1 VSRARV
7 VALERVVG
15 PRAVGMRRGSI
26 QPASGVLD
34 REVVL
39 ERPAAAPAR
48 RSWRRLPRPAGGCAC
63 IPRPGPPCRRRW
75 SQEGNLVHLRADC
88 PATPSGAPAAALTR
102 SGSCCTR
109 GVVTRKVILG
119 TAADDGL
126 APTRPDTKKAPSGLN
141 SLGVHGP
148 RRTSMWWSRGESN
161 PRPQAIPGQI
171 YTLSSLIWI
180 SRRRRAGARYG
191 QRQSLDLV
199 QSRVTQLRTS
209 RCA

>member
-1 VSRARV
+1 VDQFKLPLAR
-7 VALERVVG
+7 LTEKLSWRD
-15 PRAVGMRRGSI
+15 RLLHRL
-26 QPASGVLD
+26 GVLGD
-34 REVVL
+34 DCLGLLEGALAYPTWAAMSATVVPGGEPDAHPCGL
-39 ERPAAAPAR
+39 PRHSLR
-48 RSWRRLPRPAGGCAC
+48 RSCGSAHALGVLLHPR
-63 IPRPGPPCRRRW
+63 
-75 SQEGNLVHLRADC
+75 
-88 PATPSGAPAAALTR
+88 
-102 SGSCCTR
+102 
-109 GVVTRKVILG
+109 VVTRKVILG
-119 TAADDGL
+119 SAADDGL